1 MVLYLVVSYDANETD
16 VKQFESAEQFK
27 YWIDVL
33 TRNNVRHQ
41 IGFTHESRPKQ
52 LEFVF

>member
-1 MVLYLVVSYDANETD
+1 MVLYLVVSYDTNGTD

>member
-1 MVLYLVVSYDANETD
+1 MILYLVVSYDISDTE

-27 YWIDVL
+27 YWVGVL

-41 IGFTHESRPKQ
+41 ISFSHISGPKQ